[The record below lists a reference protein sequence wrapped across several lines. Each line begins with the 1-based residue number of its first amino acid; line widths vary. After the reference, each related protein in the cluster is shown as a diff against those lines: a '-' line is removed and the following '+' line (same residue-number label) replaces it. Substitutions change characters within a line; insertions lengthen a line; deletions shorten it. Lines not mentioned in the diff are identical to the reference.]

1 MKNLSMIS
9 LFFLGTLSLFSL
21 RSSYYAANRDVV
33 LDEKKELAAIMKVLD
48 SETKNFFDGDYDGYA
63 KNWIHTDLAMSAW
76 NNRDGSATVNNGW
89 EKISAE
95 GKKWT
100 EYYRQQEKVTYPDF
114 KRKNLKY
121 RFLTEKIA
129 YLNWDQYVLNK
140 ERTHYEVCNDTRLME
155 KIQGDWRI
163 SNMISLWNTEPK
175 VHVDS
180 LQID

>member
-1 MKNLSMIS
+1 MKNLLITSF
-9 LFFLGTLSLFSL
+9 LLLGTLTLLSL
-21 RSSYYAANRDVV
+21 RGKHNSANPDGMI
-33 LDEKKELAAIMKVLD
+33 DEQKELAAIMKVLD
-48 SETKNFFDGDYDGYA
+48 SETNNFFDGDYDGYA
-63 KNWIHTDLAMSAW
+63 KNWTHSDLAMSAW

-100 EYYRQQEKVTYPDF
+100 EYYRQQEKVTHPDF

-163 SNMISLWNTEPK
+163 SNMISLWRTEPN

-180 LQID
+180 LKLD